1 MTEPELCQLEIPESE
16 ISFTFV
22 RSSGPGGQNVNKV
35 ASKAVLCWKPMT
47 SALLENRP
55 DVLERLQT
63 LYPSAFNKK
72 GEILLKSQLTRDAIR
87 NREDCLEKLRA
98 MLLRAFRKPKRRI
111 RTKPTRGSNERR
123 LRKKAHNAEKKSIRN
138 FRQEFT

>member
-1 MTEPELCQLEIPESE
+1 MADWERLPREIPESE

-35 ASKAVLCWKPMT
+35 ASKAVLCWKPLE
-47 SALLENRP
+47 SELLANRP
-55 DVLERLQT
+55 EVVERLQA

-72 GEILLKSQLTRDAIR
+72 GEMLLTSQLTRDALR

-111 RTKPTRGSNERR
+111 RTQPTHGSVVRR
-123 LRKKAHNAEKKSIRN
+123 LRKKAQNAEKKASRN
-138 FRQEFT
+138 FRQEF

>member
-1 MTEPELCQLEIPESE
+1 MPEPEFYHLEIPESE

-35 ASKAVLCWKPMT
+35 ASKAVLSWNPAT
-47 SALLENRP
+47 SVLLAGRP
-55 DVLERLQT
+55 EVVERLQT

-123 LRKKAHNAEKKSIRN
+123 LRKKSQNAEKKASRN
-138 FRQEFT
+138 FRQEF